1 MKQYIS
7 RMEPIR
13 NSVAEIANQILVGL
27 DEPGRV
33 EVAWPLAAGHAV
45 AKRTRALSF
54 TTGKLA
60 IAVPD
65 KAWQQQL
72 AALRPQLRAHLTRLT
87 GVAVA
92 DILFYIE
99 TKGV

>member
-1 MKQYIS
+1 
-7 RMEPIR
+7 MEPIR
-13 NSVAEIANQILVGL
+13 NSVAGIASQILVGL

-45 AKRTRALSF
+45 AKRTRVISF
-54 TTGKLA
+54 AAGKLTV
-60 IAVPD
+60 AVPD

-72 AALRPQLRAHLTRLT
+72 ATLRSQLRVRLTRLT
-87 GVAVA
+87 GVIVA
-92 DILFYIE
+92 DILFYVE